1 MINFFQPMKWTA
13 LIFLIS
19 YSVFINSEEENL
31 PELGNASSSAISIAS
46 EFKLGRL
53 YMAQIRRSVP
63 GYDDPITQDYVEHLI
78 YRLAEYSQLKDR
90 RLEVALIDQKSVNA
104 FAAPGG
110 VIGINGG
117 LIYQAETEGEF
128 ASVLAHEI
136 AHLSQRHFARRLQRQ
151 KDRSLANA
159 LLILASVAV
168 AAATNPEA
176 ILAGQQIIN
185 QQSLAYSR
193 GNEQEADRVGFTTM
207 VRAGFD
213 PLSMANMFEILQSLS
228 RLSGS
233 DNLEFLR
240 SHPLTKKRI
249 SDSKIRADEVS
260 GINYRNNLDY
270 DLVKNRSKVHFTKQS
285 RQAIAQFK
293 QDLRRSKSKRQRI
306 SSLYGLALSYSKG
319 GDDLNALT
327 FSRKALALD
336 KENLLLQTLLVEV
349 HLNAGNNLEAEA
361 LSKSLLEV
369 NPANYPLTVL
379 YSKTLTNNQKF
390 DKAEE
395 VIRKL
400 SLTRS
405 TDPQVW
411 YWLAEIQGLAK
422 NIIGLHQSRAEYFF
436 LTGSYDLSIKHLRWA
451 LELSGNNF
459 QLSESIYNRIERAHR
474 AKEDLKEFS

>member
-1 MINFFQPMKWTA
+1 MIVFFKSIKWA
-13 LIFLIS
+13 SAICLVSFSFLI
-19 YSVFINSEEENL
+19 ITEEETL

-53 YMAQIRRSVP
+53 YMAQLRRSLP
-63 GYDDPITQDYVEHLI
+63 NYDDPVTQDYVEHLI

-90 RLEVALIDQKSVNA
+90 RLEVTLIDQKSVNA

-117 LIYQAETEGEF
+117 LIYHAETEGEF
-128 ASVLAHEI
+128 ASVLAHEL

-151 KDRSLANA
+151 QDRSLANA

-168 AAATNPEA
+168 AAATSPEA
-176 ILAGQQIIN
+176 ILAGQQAIN

-207 VRAGFD
+207 VRAGFN
-213 PLSMANMFEILQSLS
+213 PQSMANMFGILQTLS
-228 RLSGS
+228 RLSGKN
-233 DNLEFLR
+233 DLEFLR

-249 SDSKIRADEVS
+249 SDSRIRANEVS
-260 GINYRNNLDY
+260 GINYRNSLEY
-270 DLVKNRSKVHFTKQS
+270 DLVKNRSKVHFSKQA
-285 RQAIAQFK
+285 RQSITQFK
-293 QDLRRSKSKRQRI
+293 QDLRRSKSKRQKI

-319 GDDLNALT
+319 GDNSKALD
-327 FSRKALALD
+327 SARKALSLD
-336 KENLLLQTLLVEV
+336 KENLLVQMLLLEV

-361 LSKSLLEV
+361 LSKSLLDI
-369 NPANYPLTVL
+369 NPANYPLTIF
-379 YSKTLTNNQKF
+379 YSKVLAKNEKF
-390 DKAEE
+390 EQAEE
-395 VIRKL
+395 ILRKL
-400 SLTRS
+400 ATTRS
-405 TDPQVW
+405 ADPQIW
-411 YWLAEIQGLAK
+411 YSLAEIQGLAK

-474 AKEDLKEFS
+474 AEEDLKEFS